1 MPVVSEPS
9 SDMWIQLAAAA
20 AVALPLGLD
29 LYMPVP
35 EDNPLRADR
44 IALGRQ
50 AVLRPSALT
59 RRLGVVRDMPPAR
72 TRVCGW
78 SSAAGR
84 R

>member
-1 MPVVSEPS
+1 
-9 SDMWIQLAAAA
+9 MWIQLAAAA

-50 AVLRPSALT
+50 LFFD
-59 RRLGVVRDMPPAR
+59 RRLSRDGSVVVRHMPPAR